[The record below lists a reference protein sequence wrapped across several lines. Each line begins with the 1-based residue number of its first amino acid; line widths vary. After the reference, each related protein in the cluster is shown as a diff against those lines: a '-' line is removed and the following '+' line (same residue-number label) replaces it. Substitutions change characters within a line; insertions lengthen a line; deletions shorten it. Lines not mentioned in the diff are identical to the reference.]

1 MEQLLP
7 QISTVETPLVS
18 LISAVSDELT
28 ELGQF
33 AEQLQSTLS
42 PSLLRLADD
51 PLCHRNVQMLDLL
64 SQRLSVLAVFF
75 LSLGHAVPPGWLIN
89 SRAALSAVTLS
100 ELAWRLQGHH
110 NPQEHHP
117 AGELET
123 F

>member
-1 MEQLLP
+1 MEQIASPLS
-7 QISTVETPLVS
+7 IVETPLIM
-18 LISAVSDELT
+18 LLSAVSDELS

-42 PSLLRLADD
+42 PSLMRLADD
-51 PLCHRNVQMLDLL
+51 PQCHRNVQMLDLL
-64 SQRLSVLAVFF
+64 SQRLNVLSVFF

-100 ELAWRLQGHH
+100 ELAWRLQGHQ